1 MRLWAL
7 KMRLWK
13 QMRFWQQKK
22 EALFLKMRL
31 WALKQ
36 REKRGLDPKN
46 EGLDPHNEAW
56 SPKREGCTL
65 NGGFV
70 P

>member
-7 KMRLWK
+7 K
-13 QMRFWQQKK
+13 
-22 EALFLKMRL
+22 E
-31 WALKQ
+31 
-36 REKRGLDPKN
+36 REKRGVDPKN
-46 EGLDPHNEAW
+46 EGLAPHNEAL
-56 SPKREGCTL
+56 SPKREVWTL

>member
-1 MRLWAL
+1 M
-7 KMRLWK
+7 
-13 QMRFWQQKK
+13 
-22 EALFLKMRL
+22 LKMRL

-36 REKRGLDPKN
+36 REKRALDPKN

>member
-1 MRLWAL
+1 
-7 KMRLWK
+7 
-13 QMRFWQQKK
+13 
-22 EALFLKMRL
+22 MRL

>member
-1 MRLWAL
+1 M
-7 KMRLWK
+7 
-13 QMRFWQQKK
+13 
-22 EALFLKMRL
+22 LKMRL

>member
-31 WALKQ
+31 WICKMII
-36 REKRGLDPKN
+36 
-46 EGLDPHNEAW
+46 W
-56 SPKREGCTL
+56 TL
-65 NGGFV
+65 EILVGKV
-70 P
+70 

>member
-1 MRLWAL
+1 M
-7 KMRLWK
+7 
-13 QMRFWQQKK
+13 
-22 EALFLKMRL
+22 LKMRL

-36 REKRGLDPKN
+36 REERGLDPKN

>member
-1 MRLWAL
+1 M
-7 KMRLWK
+7 
-13 QMRFWQQKK
+13 
-22 EALFLKMRL
+22 LKMRL
-31 WALKQ
+31 WAVKQ

>member
-1 MRLWAL
+1 M
-7 KMRLWK
+7 
-13 QMRFWQQKK
+13 
-22 EALFLKMRL
+22 LKMRL

-56 SPKREGCTL
+56 SPKREVCTL